1 MNKVLYDVREIL
13 LNCGFNDAS
22 FRESRISLKLDECI
36 LYIRMPKDYFQWS
49 EQKIIGYLLS
59 GIYSL
64 I

>member
-1 MNKVLYDVREIL
+1 VNKVLYDVRGIL

-36 LYIRMPKDYFQWS
+36 LHIQMPKDYFQWS
-49 EQKIIGYLLS
+49 EQKIIEHLFS

-64 I
+64 L